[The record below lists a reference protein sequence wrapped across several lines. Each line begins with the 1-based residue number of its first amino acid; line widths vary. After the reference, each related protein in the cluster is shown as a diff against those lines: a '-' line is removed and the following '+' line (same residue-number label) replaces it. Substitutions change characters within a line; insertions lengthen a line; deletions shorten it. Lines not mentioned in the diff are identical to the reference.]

1 MSDSTKSNPSQG
13 PPPGMEGMSGPPP
26 GWTGGPPPG
35 WTGGPPPGWQG
46 PPPPGMG
53 PPAGED
59 NKEDTSN
66 KEGAPNKDGPPA
78 GEDNKEDT
86 SNKEGAPNKDGPPAG
101 MSGPPP
107 GWTGGPPPGWKGGP
121 PPGWKGGPPP
131 GWKGGPPPGM
141 SPPPGMGPPG
151 GKGGPPRIR
160 SDPPVKFP
168 QLFKYSTTGERI
180 WLGIGLVAIILE
192 GVATPLL
199 TYCFGEVL
207 NIFTNRERNKAM
219 SSLGLEEKIPEDQF
233 LSSVNKQIIYFLI
246 LGAVAFVCSSFW
258 YYIFTVTGARQTTRI
273 RLLAFS
279 SMLKQNISWHETK
292 NAGELTGSIVSD
304 TLTIQDGISD
314 KIGRF
319 IVQVI
324 TITGCFI
331 LAFYRCWQL
340 TLILVIG
347 IPIISIA
354 GAVLGSNMAKL
365 GRQSAFAFIKA
376 AGVAQQSLSMIR
388 TVNSFCAEK
397 QELKRYMD
405 TLAVTVKIGM
415 KRAHVLGICLG
426 VVFAVSY
433 IIYGAAFFFG
443 VRFVNKENNPRDAG
457 DILNVLMAV
466 IMACNTLNSLTSNI
480 TTFTDA
486 CAAAGSL
493 FGIIDRLPKDIEIKT
508 EGDKKDDDTING
520 TIEFRDVH
528 FSYPS
533 RPDTEV
539 LRGLSFTCKP
549 GQTIALV
556 GTSGSGKSTVIQ
568 LLERFYDPA
577 SGEILIDGK
586 NISDYNINTLR
597 SNIGIVLQEPTL
609 FEATIGENI
618 KITRPDATQEEVEN
632 AAKQAF
638 CHDFIAELPMAY
650 NTNTGERGVQLSGGQ
665 KQRICIARALIDNP
679 KILLLDEATATLD
692 NRSEKT
698 VQMALD
704 AASVG
709 RTTLVVAHRLT
720 TIRDA
725 DCILVMDKG
734 TIIEK
739 GTHDELM
746 DIGSKGVYY
755 GLVKTQELL
764 ANNEETANSDINSS
778 SYMST
783 DEELDQSEATYGQSE
798 ECLIAD
804 DTFTKE
810 ENIFQKNVRN
820 KHLSFQE
827 PARKN
832 LHKYTFSEGM
842 KFERD
847 SIRGHQYN
855 FKGNVV
861 FGKSVNDSNDEDTN
875 SSHTRNEN
883 EEHCID
889 MEDAS
894 VKRKSKNCS
903 IAEENEETTKRVSG
917 ISYESVPMKR
927 TTTVISEKEAQE
939 IEKNLKFDKKNNR
952 YVQKEEDFSKRHIPV
967 GKLWE
972 LIKGFRKIFILSIIG
987 SAFNGCIQ
995 PAFAIIYSN
1004 AINLFRETNK
1014 EKMETS
1020 ANYWALL
1027 FIALAIAN
1035 FLSFYAQSGGQT
1047 ASGVK
1052 LSHSL
1057 RIKLFDNMLRQ
1068 DIGYFDCHD
1077 VGTNREASRSR
1088 GVGAGP
1094 QSYKSAAKNVGSGS
1108 LTSKLSTEASLV
1120 SGCMTYFGNSI
1131 QMICCICGALAIALI
1146 NGWKLALIILVTVPF
1161 TIVSGIF
1168 QMKSRSD
1175 MNGRTRTHYEDA
1187 SQLACEAIVNIKT
1200 IFALSIENRFY
1211 EKYKQK
1217 LIEPDKRLMQRSII
1231 SSFGYGIS
1239 SSVTFFT
1246 YAVGFYFGSK
1256 FVSSGEYEFKQMML
1270 VFASIV
1276 FSADTIGRY
1285 ATLMPDLNK
1294 SKVAL
1299 YHVLELLDQKSKI
1312 DPYDESGINFDPKE
1326 PVGLEISNL
1335 RFRYPARPTVPIL
1348 RFSVGDGFRVEPGE
1362 NCAIV
1367 GSSGCGKSTIVSLIL
1382 RWYDPRKGNI
1392 NINNVS
1398 NREYNIGKLRK
1409 SISVVSQEPS
1419 LFNISILENIRY
1431 GKPDATMEEVYEAA
1445 RLANIHDFIMSL
1457 PEKYDTVTGGYGNCR
1472 LSGGQKQRIAI
1483 ARAMIKNPKL
1493 LLLDEATSALDA
1505 ENEAAVQAALD
1516 KASQGRTTI
1525 TIAHRMST
1533 IRDADV
1539 IVVMKEGK
1547 IVEQARRYQNKS
1559 AHEQLLS
1566 RQGEYYQMVLM
1577 GENKSRVNMDDVKK
1591 YIQ

>member
-1 MSDSTKSNPSQG
+1 MTESTKTSQ
-13 PPPGMEGMSGPPP
+13 
-26 GWTGGPPPG
+26 GPPPG
-35 WTGGPPPGWQG
+35 WTGGPPPGWQ
-46 PPPPGMG
+46 
-53 PPAGED
+53 
-59 NKEDTSN
+59 
-66 KEGAPNKDGPPA
+66 
-78 GEDNKEDT
+78 
-86 SNKEGAPNKDGPPAG
+86 
-101 MSGPPP
+101 
-107 GWTGGPPPGWKGGP
+107 GGPPPGWKGGP

-131 GWKGGPPPGM
+131 GWSGPPPPGMGPPNKDGAGKGGPPTGM
-141 SPPPGMGPPG
+141 GPPPGMGPPG
-151 GKGGPPRIR
+151 KGGPPRIR
-160 SDPPVKFP
+160 TDPPVKFY
-168 QLFKYSTTGERI
+168 QLFKYSTVGEKL
-180 WLGIGLVAIILE
+180 WLAIGSLAIILE

-207 NIFTNRERNKAM
+207 NIFTDREKNKYLSA
-219 SSLGLEEKIPEDQF
+219 LPPDHALYEEKIPENVF
-233 LSSVNKQIIYFLI
+233 LSNVRKQIYLFLT
-246 LGAVAFVCSSFW
+246 LGIVAFLCSSIW

-279 SMLKQNISWHETK
+279 SMLKQSISWHETK

-319 IVQVI
+319 IVQMI
-324 TITGCFI
+324 TITGCLI
-331 LAFYRCWQL
+331 LAFYRCWKL
-340 TLILVIG
+340 TLILVTG
-347 IPIISIA
+347 IPIISIS
-354 GAVLGSNMAKL
+354 GTILGTNMAKL

-376 AGVAQQSLSMIR
+376 SGVAQQSFSMIR

-397 QELKRYMD
+397 QELQRYKNA
-405 TLAVTVKIGM
+405 LAVTLKIGM

-443 VRFVNKENNPRDAG
+443 VRFVNGGKTTSG
-457 DILNVLMAV
+457 DILNVLMAI
-466 IMACNTLNSLTSNI
+466 IMSCTTLNSLTSNL

-493 FGIIDRLPKDIEIKT
+493 FAIIDRSPEEIEIKT
-508 EGDKKDDDTING
+508 EGGDDKKSDEDSFNG

-539 LRGLSFTCKP
+539 LQGLSFTCKP

-568 LLERFYDPA
+568 LLERFYDPS

-586 NISDYNINTLR
+586 NINEYNVNTLR

-609 FEATIGENI
+609 FEASIGENI
-618 KITRPDATQEEVEN
+618 KITRPSATQEEVEH

-638 CHDFIAELPMAY
+638 CHDFISELPLGY
-650 NTNTGERGVQLSGGQ
+650 DTNTGERGVQLSGGQ

-709 RTTLVVAHRLT
+709 RTTIVVAHRLT

-725 DCILVMDKG
+725 DSILVMDKG
-734 TIIEK
+734 KIIEK

-746 DIGSKGVYY
+746 AIGSKGVYY

-764 ANNEETANSDINSS
+764 ANNEDTAASSSEVNSS
-778 SYMST
+778 SYMSS
-783 DEELDQSEATYGQSE
+783 DEEVDQSDATYGQSE
-798 ECLIAD
+798 DYLV
-804 DTFTKE
+804 TKE
-810 ENIFQKNVRN
+810 DNDGKDEFVFQNNRN

-827 PARKN
+827 SSRKN
-832 LHKYTFSEGM
+832 LHKYTYSEGM
-842 KFERD
+842 KYDRD
-847 SIRGHQYN
+847 RIRKHQYN
-855 FKGNVV
+855 FKGDNAFTKIKVDEETE
-861 FGKSVNDSNDEDTN
+861 STESNQ
-875 SSHTRNEN
+875 TRNES
-883 EEHCID
+883 EEHCIT
-889 MEDAS
+889 MEEEHYD
-894 VKRKSKNCS
+894 RKDDDNESKQGS
-903 IAEENEETTKRVSG
+903 LLTT
-917 ISYESVPMKR
+917 ESVPIKR
-927 TTTVISEKEAQE
+927 TFTNVSEKEAQE
-939 IEKNLKFDKKNNR
+939 IEKNLKFDKENNR
-952 YVQKEEDFSKRHIPV
+952 YIEKEEDFSKRHIPV
-967 GKLWE
+967 LKLWK
-972 LIKGFRKIFILSIIG
+972 LIKGFRGIFILSVVG
-987 SAFNGCIQ
+987 AAFNGCVQ
-995 PAFAIIYSN
+995 PAFSIIYSN
-1004 AINLFRETNK
+1004 AINLFRETDK
-1014 EKMETS
+1014 DKMYS
-1020 ANYWALL
+1020 DANLWVIL
-1027 FIALAIAN
+1027 FIGLALAN
-1035 FLSFYAQSGGQT
+1035 FFSFYAQSGGQT
-1047 ASGVK
+1047 ASGVS

-1057 RIKLFDNMLRQ
+1057 RLKIFENMLRQ
-1068 DIGYFDCHD
+1068 DIGYFDCHE
-1077 VGTNREASRSR
+1077 VGSNRDANTTR
-1088 GVGAGP
+1088 VGGGP
-1094 QSYKSAAKNVGSGS
+1094 QYKSAAKKFGSGS

-1120 SGCMTYFGNSI
+1120 SGCMTYFGNSV
-1131 QMICCICGALAIALI
+1131 QMFCCIGGALTIALY
-1146 NGWKLALIILVTVPF
+1146 NGWKLALILLIMVPF
-1161 TIVSGIF
+1161 TITSGVF

-1175 MNGRTRTHYEDA
+1175 LNGRTRTHYEDA

-1200 IFALSIENRFY
+1200 LFALNIESRFY
-1211 EKYKQK
+1211 RKYKEK
-1217 LIEPDKRLMQRSII
+1217 LIEPDKRLMQRSIV

-1256 FVSSGEYEFKQMML
+1256 FVSSNEYTFKQMML
-1270 VFASIV
+1270 VFASLV

-1299 YHVLELLDQKSKI
+1299 YHVLDLLSLKSKI
-1312 DPYDESGINFDPKE
+1312 DPYSESGVPFNPKE
-1326 PVGLEISNL
+1326 PVGLEVSNL
-1335 RFRYPARPTVPIL
+1335 RFRYPARPNVPIL
-1348 RFSVGDGFRVEPGE
+1348 RFNHGDGFRIEPGE

-1367 GSSGCGKSTIVSLIL
+1367 GTSGCGKSTIVSLIL
-1382 RWYDPRKGNI
+1382 RWYDPRKGDITI
-1392 NINNVS
+1392 NGVS
-1398 NREYNIGKLRK
+1398 NKEYNVAQLRK
-1409 SISVVSQEPS
+1409 NISVVSQEPS

-1431 GKPDATMEEVYEAA
+1431 GKPDATMEEVYAAA

-1457 PEKYDTVTGGYGNCR
+1457 PEQYNTVTGGYGNCR

-1539 IVVMKEGK
+1539 IIVMKEGK
-1547 IVEQARRYQNKS
+1547 IVEMARRFENKS

-1566 RQGEYYQMVLM
+1566 KQGEYYQMVLM
-1577 GENKSRVNMDDVKK
+1577 GENKSKRVNMEDVKK
-1591 YIQ
+1591 YIH

>member
-1 MSDSTKSNPSQG
+1 MADSAKSTNLPQGMG
-13 PPPGMEGMSGPPP
+13 PPPGM
-26 GWTGGPPPG
+26 GGPPPG
-35 WTGGPPPGWQG
+35 
-46 PPPPGMG
+46 
-53 PPAGED
+53 
-59 NKEDTSN
+59 
-66 KEGAPNKDGPPA
+66 
-78 GEDNKEDT
+78 
-86 SNKEGAPNKDGPPAG
+86 
-101 MSGPPP
+101 
-107 GWTGGPPPGWKGGP
+107 
-121 PPGWKGGPPP
+121 
-131 GWKGGPPPGM
+131 KGGPPPGM
-141 SPPPGMGPPG
+141 GGPPPGKGGPPPGM
-151 GKGGPPRIR
+151 GGPPRIR
-160 SDPPVKFP
+160 SDPPVKFI
-168 QLFKYSTTGERI
+168 QLFKFSTTVEKI
-180 WLGIGLVAIILE
+180 WLFIGFIAVILE
-192 GVATPLL
+192 GIATPLL

-207 NIFTNRERNKAM
+207 NIFTDREKNKAL
-219 SSLGLEEKIPEDQF
+219 SALPHDNPYFEEKIPEETF
-233 LSSVNKQIIYFLI
+233 LKNVNKQIIYFLI

-273 RLLAFS
+273 RLLAFQ

-304 TLTIQDGISD
+304 TLMIQDGISD

-319 IVQVI
+319 VVQII
-324 TITGCFI
+324 TITGCFV
-331 LAFYRCWQL
+331 LAFFRCWKL
-340 TLILVIG
+340 TLILVVG

-354 GAVLGSNMAKL
+354 GAILGANMSKL
-365 GRQSAFAFIKA
+365 GRQSAICFAKA

-388 TVNSFCAEK
+388 TVNAFCAEK
-397 QELKRYMD
+397 KELQRYKN
-405 TLAVTVKIGM
+405 TLAASVKIGM
-415 KRAHVLGICLG
+415 KRANVLGICLG
-426 VVFAVSY
+426 IVFAVSY
-433 IIYGAAFFFG
+433 LIYGAAFFFG
-443 VRFVNKENNPRDAG
+443 VRFINGNTTSG
-457 DILNVLMAV
+457 DILNVLMAI

-480 TTFTDA
+480 SIFTDA

-493 FGIIDRLPKDIEIKT
+493 FAIIDRLPKEIEIKT
-508 EGDKKDDDTING
+508 EGGKKSGEDSISG

-539 LRGLSFTCKP
+539 LKGLSFTCKP
-549 GQTIALV
+549 GQVIALV

-586 NISDYNINTLR
+586 NINEYNVNTLR

-609 FEATIGENI
+609 FDATIGENI
-618 KITRPDATQEEVEN
+618 KITRPDATQDEIER
-632 AAKQAF
+632 AAKQAH
-638 CHDFIAELPMAY
+638 CHEFISELPLGY
-650 NTNTGERGVQLSGGQ
+650 NTATGERGAQLSGGQ

-709 RTTLVVAHRLT
+709 RTTLVIAHRLT
-720 TIRDA
+720 TIRNA

-746 DIGSKGVYY
+746 AIGSDGVYY

-764 ANNEETANSDINSS
+764 ATTDDSLVDESDVNDSSFLSTDDEFDDTNNESK
-778 SYMST
+778 
-783 DEELDQSEATYGQSE
+783 
-798 ECLIAD
+798 ECL
-804 DTFTKE
+804 TQKE
-810 ENIFQKNVRN
+810 KMVFKNNNHNR
-820 KHLSFQE
+820 HLSFQA
-827 PARKN
+827 PPHKK
-832 LHKYTFSEGM
+832 LHKYTFSESM
-842 KFERD
+842 KYDRD
-847 SIRGHQYN
+847 NINKNQYN
-855 FKGNVV
+855 FKGDVGFIKV
-861 FGKSVNDSNDEDTN
+861 GKVGNTEKD
-875 SSHTRNEN
+875 NEQK
-883 EEHCID
+883 EHCID
-889 MEDAS
+889 IENNNENRDNDN
-894 VKRKSKNCS
+894 KS
-903 IAEENEETTKRVSG
+903 TTANGELSNNKH
-917 ISYESVPMKR
+917 ISTLTYESVSMKR
-927 TTTVISEKEAQE
+927 TTTLLSDKEAQE
-939 IEKNLKFDKKNNR
+939 LEKSLKFDKKNNR
-952 YVQKEEDFSKRHIPV
+952 YVQKEKDYSNRMIPV
-967 GKLWE
+967 GKLWK
-972 LIKGFRKIFILSIIG
+972 LIKGFRGIFIISLIG

-995 PAFAIIYSN
+995 PAFSIIYSN
-1004 AINLFRETNK
+1004 AINLFRETDK
-1014 EKMETS
+1014 DKMYSS
-1020 ANYWALL
+1020 ANLWVLL
-1027 FIALAIAN
+1027 FVALAVAN

-1057 RIKLFDNMLRQ
+1057 RIKLFESMLRQ
-1068 DIGYFDCHD
+1068 DVSFFDCND
-1077 VGTNREASRSR
+1077 VGTSRQASGTRVS
-1088 GVGAGP
+1088 VGP
-1094 QSYKSAAKNVGSGS
+1094 KNKSAAKNAGSGS

-1120 SGCMTYFGNSI
+1120 SGCMTYLGNSI
-1131 QMICCICGALAIALI
+1131 QMICCICGALVIALL
-1146 NGWKLALIILVTVPF
+1146 NGWKLALIILITVPF

-1175 MNGRTRTHYEDA
+1175 VNGRTRTHYESA

-1217 LIEPDKRLMQRSII
+1217 LVEPDKRLMQRSII
-1231 SSFGYGIS
+1231 SSLGYGIS

-1256 FVSSGEYEFKQMML
+1256 YVSNGEYNFKQMML
-1270 VFASIV
+1270 VFASLI
-1276 FSADTIGRY
+1276 FSADVIGRY

-1299 YHVLELLDQKSKI
+1299 FHVLEIINKKSKI
-1312 DPYDESGINFDPKE
+1312 DPYDESGIPFNPKE
-1326 PVGLEISNL
+1326 SVGLEISSL
-1335 RFRYPARPTVPIL
+1335 RFRYPARPNIPIL
-1348 RFSVGDGFRVEPGE
+1348 RFSHDDGFRIDPGE

-1367 GSSGCGKSTIVSLIL
+1367 GTSGCGKSTIVSLIL

-1398 NREYNIGKLRK
+1398 NRDYNINELRK
-1409 SISVVSQEPS
+1409 SISVVNQEPS

-1431 GKPDATMEEVYEAA
+1431 GKSDATMEEVYEAA

-1457 PEKYDTVTGGYGNCR
+1457 PEQYNTVTGGYGNSR

-1483 ARAMIKNPKL
+1483 ARAIIKNPKL

-1505 ENEAAVQAALD
+1505 ESEAAVQAALD

-1539 IVVMKEGK
+1539 IIVMKEGK
-1547 IVEQARRYQNKS
+1547 IIEQARRYQNKS

-1566 RQGEYYQMVLM
+1566 KQGEYYQMVLM
-1577 GENKSRVNMDDVKK
+1577 GGNKSRINKNDVKK
-1591 YIQ
+1591 YIK

>member
-1 MSDSTKSNPSQG
+1 
-13 PPPGMEGMSGPPP
+13 
-26 GWTGGPPPG
+26 
-35 WTGGPPPGWQG
+35 
-46 PPPPGMG
+46 
-53 PPAGED
+53 
-59 NKEDTSN
+59 
-66 KEGAPNKDGPPA
+66 
-78 GEDNKEDT
+78 
-86 SNKEGAPNKDGPPAG
+86 
-101 MSGPPP
+101 
-107 GWTGGPPPGWKGGP
+107 
-121 PPGWKGGPPP
+121 
-131 GWKGGPPPGM
+131 
-141 SPPPGMGPPG
+141 MGPPG

-168 QLFKYSTTGERI
+168 QLFKYSTTGERF
-180 WLGIGLVAIILE
+180 WLAIGLVAIILE

-207 NIFTNRERNKAM
+207 NIFTAREKNKAL
-219 SSLGLEEKIPEDQF
+219 SALGLETLISKDDF
-233 LSSVNKQIIYFLI
+233 LRDVNKQIIYFII
-246 LGAVAFVCSSFW
+246 LGAVAFVCSSLW

-304 TLTIQDGISD
+304 TLQIQDGISD

-340 TLILVIG
+340 TLILVAG

-365 GRQSAFAFIKA
+365 GRESAFAFVKA

-443 VRFVNKENNPRDAG
+443 VRFVNKESNPRDAG

-466 IMACNTLNSLTSNI
+466 IMACNTLNSLTSNV

-508 EGDKKDDDTING
+508 EGGKKSDDDNITG

-586 NISDYNINTLR
+586 NISDYNVNTLR

-618 KITRPDATQEEVEN
+618 KITRPDATQEEIER
-632 AAKQAF
+632 AAKQAY
-638 CHDFIAELPMAY
+638 CHDFIADLPLGY

-704 AASVG
+704 AASLG
-709 RTTLVVAHRLT
+709 RTTIVVAHRLT

-746 DIGSKGVYY
+746 AIGSKGVYY

-764 ANNEETANSDINSS
+764 ANTEESVKNS
-778 SYMST
+778 
-783 DEELDQSEATYGQSE
+783 E
-798 ECLIAD
+798 
-804 DTFTKE
+804 
-810 ENIFQKNVRN
+810 
-820 KHLSFQE
+820 
-827 PARKN
+827 
-832 LHKYTFSEGM
+832 
-842 KFERD
+842 
-847 SIRGHQYN
+847 
-855 FKGNVV
+855 
-861 FGKSVNDSNDEDTN
+861 
-875 SSHTRNEN
+875 
-883 EEHCID
+883 
-889 MEDAS
+889 
-894 VKRKSKNCS
+894 KRKSQLDNLS
-903 IAEENEETTKRVSG
+903 EENDDTSETKRNSI

-927 TTTVISEKEAQE
+927 TTTIISQKEAEE
-939 IEKNLKFDKKNNR
+939 IEKTLKFDKKNNR
-952 YVQKEEDFSKRHIPV
+952 YLQKEEDFSKRHVPM

-1004 AINLFRETNK
+1004 AINLFRETDK
-1014 EKMETS
+1014 GKMETS
-1020 ANYWALL
+1020 ANYWVIL
-1027 FIALAIAN
+1027 FIGLAIAN

-1057 RIKLFDNMLRQ
+1057 RVKLFDNMLRQ

-1077 VGTNREASRSR
+1077 N
-1088 GVGAGP
+1088 
-1094 QSYKSAAKNVGSGS
+1094 AAKNVGSGS

-1120 SGCMTYFGNSI
+1120 SGCMTYVGNSI
-1131 QMICCICGALAIALI
+1131 QMICCVCGALVIAFY
-1146 NGWKLALIILVTVPF
+1146 NGWKLAFIILITVPF

-1200 IFALSIENRFY
+1200 IFALNIENRFY

-1246 YAVGFYFGSK
+1246 YAVGFYFGAK
-1256 FVSSGEYEFKQMML
+1256 YVATNEYSFKQMML
-1270 VFASIV
+1270 VFASLV

-1299 YHVLELLDQKSKI
+1299 YHVLELLNQKSKI
-1312 DPYDESGINFDPKE
+1312 DPYDETGISFNPKE
-1326 PVGLEISNL
+1326 PVSLDISNL
-1335 RFRYPARPTVPIL
+1335 RFRYPARPTVSIL
-1348 RFSVGDGFRVEPGE
+1348 RFSHGEGFRVEPGE

-1367 GSSGCGKSTIVSLIL
+1367 GTSGCGKSTIVSLIL
-1382 RWYDPRKGNI
+1382 RWYDPRKGEI
-1392 NINNVS
+1392 NINNVR
-1398 NREYNIGKLRK
+1398 NKDYNVSELRK

-1419 LFNISILENIRY
+1419 LFNVSILENIRY

-1457 PEKYDTVTGGYGNCR
+1457 PEQYNTITGGYGNCR

-1566 RQGEYYQMVLM
+1566 QQGEYYQMVLM

-1591 YIQ
+1591 YIH